1 MNSRSSQRTG
11 SFAMCL
17 TGRNLRRLGVFCMLF
32 LGLSFHVLGQEAT
45 VGTVTDPSGSV
56 VPNVA
61 ITLVNSE
68 TAQTRTSTTNDSGQC
83 CAWSAD
89 WSLRHQRQ
97 GCRIERRTLLRPSV
111 ALKGEFAPA
120 LYMSFPW
127 MRGEIGH
134 RIHRG

>member
-17 TGRNLRRLGVFCMLF
+17 TGRTLRRLGVFCMLF

-45 VGTVTDPSGSV
+45 VGTVTDPPGSV

-68 TAQTRTSTTNDSGQC
+68 TAQTRTSTTNDSGQYVVPGLRIGHYDI
-83 CAWSAD
+83 SAKAA
-89 WSLRHQRQ
+89 
-97 GCRIERRTLLRPSV
+97 G
-111 ALKGEFAPA
+111 LKGER
-120 LYMSFPW
+120 YSDRRW
-127 MRGEIGH
+127 R
-134 RIHRG
+134 